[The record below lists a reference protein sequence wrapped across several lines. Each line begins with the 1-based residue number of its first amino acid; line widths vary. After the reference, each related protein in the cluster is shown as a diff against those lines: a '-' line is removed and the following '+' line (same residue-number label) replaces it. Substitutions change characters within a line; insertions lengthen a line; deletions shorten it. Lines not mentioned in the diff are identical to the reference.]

1 MANVPCIVSITVL
14 VVAVRHFFIIE
25 VPGSVLALR
34 HILRLASRGH
44 STDRLLKLLDILQ
57 LVICF
62 TTLPVLL
69 LELIFLVV
77 FLLFLRD
84 PLAIWVRVVVSAAL
98 IVDLLV
104 LSIAD
109 LVLAKSLLELRLLV
123 GFLHD

>member
-1 MANVPCIVSITVL
+1 MVL
-14 VVAVRHFFIIE
+14 SSCVLSACH
-25 VPGSVLALR
+25 VLASAVVSHTL
-34 HILRLASRGH
+34 
-44 STDRLLKLLDILQ
+44 DRVLKLLDVFQ
-57 LVICF
+57 LVVGLA
-62 TTLPVLL
+62 TLAVLL

-98 IVDLLV
+98 IIDLLV

-123 GFLHD
+123 GFLHN